1 MNDSPHSSRSPF
13 SPLTPYSDEMR
24 IGPWMREN
32 HVNDDDQRV
41 AANAAD
47 AAADA
52 AYAAD
57 AAEAAAE
64 AAVRAAE
71 AAREAAAAAQIAA
84 ARARSAAAR
93 QKNLHASRAP
103 RKTPGGGGSKRK
115 KTRKCSHRQ

>member
-57 AAEAAAE
+57 AAAE